1 MTIKSL
7 AMSKKKPKNRSR
19 QSRKPRAK
27 KSKARTINKRNQ
39 TVSKSIAFSK
49 KLFGSILSL
58 IAVGG
63 FLFAVWPR
71 ISLSPGIS
79 LDLHKPFETPFIIRN
94 DGYLPLC
101 DVKYSLIAERMELM
115 DGSTFTDSGANMG
128 NVIEKLDPNKSS
140 ALFVN
145 RIFSMPP
152 NNVKNAR
159 IYILVTYKPYLV
171 PFTFSERIRFKTKIN
186 VSREYIWYEY
196 YDNK

>member
-1 MTIKSL
+1 
-7 AMSKKKPKNRSR
+7 MSKKKPKNRSR